1 MYFELAKENGL
12 TLTELALSFVSERSF
27 VVSNIIGATSLTQL
41 KENIGSYKIKLSE
54 EILSEIDNIHSKIPN
69 PAV

>member
-1 MYFELAKENGL
+1 
-12 TLTELALSFVSERSF
+12 VSERSF